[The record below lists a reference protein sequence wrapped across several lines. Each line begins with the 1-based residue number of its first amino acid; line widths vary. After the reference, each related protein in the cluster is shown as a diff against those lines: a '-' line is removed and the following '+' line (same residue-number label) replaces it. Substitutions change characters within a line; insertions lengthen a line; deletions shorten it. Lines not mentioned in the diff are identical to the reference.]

1 MCRCWWAWQEAQLE
15 HPRIIPDEARAPMK
29 DGWLQQHYRRT
40 KMPGD
45 HHNQNRDTAGRIAQ
59 IAGTFRHTF
68 QSRPYPGTD
77 LEDCSI
83 TRQVPGFP
91 HA

>member
-1 MCRCWWAWQEAQLE
+1 
-15 HPRIIPDEARAPMK
+15 MK